1 MHGVDSKANI
11 NVGTQCT
18 IFHVPDRRLHVVLA
32 SVEMAQ

>member
-1 MHGVDSKANI
+1 LIARRIGNYKRM
-11 NVGTQCT
+11 